1 MIEHLPCDRSLAEN
15 RRRTMKKK
23 CWAIISCTVM
33 LVLMLVQVSLAEDYL
48 SCRNRCYLKFSE
60 CLRDAQTTEPAKATE
75 RRALCESKNTECLKD
90 CESLKQS
97 TYDDGITK
105 LSLCH
110 AQSDSHDTM

>member
-60 CLRDAQTTEPAKATE
+60 CSEMLRQQNLQRRLKEGLFVKART
-75 RRALCESKNTECLKD
+75 
-90 CESLKQS
+90 QS
-97 TYDDGITK
+97 
-105 LSLCH
+105 
-110 AQSDSHDTM
+110 A